1 MLPDGRFKIK
11 KYNKIIREALDLST
25 RGCCANAFQV
35 LLHTFVT
42 CPKGRWCSQGHWYSQ
57 VPTNQVFPQVDHTN
71 CASIPGV

>member
-11 KYNKIIREALDLST
+11 NYNKIIREALDLST

-42 CPKGRWCSQGHWYSQ
+42 CPKGIGTPKYQQTKFFLR
-57 VPTNQVFPQVDHTN
+57 
-71 CASIPGV
+71 